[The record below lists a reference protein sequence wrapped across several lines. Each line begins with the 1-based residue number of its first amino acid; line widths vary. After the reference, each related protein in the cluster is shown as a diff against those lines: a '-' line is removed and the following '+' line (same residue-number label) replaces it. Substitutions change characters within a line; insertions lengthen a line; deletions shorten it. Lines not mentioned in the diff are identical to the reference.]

1 MYILLILNKTNKL
14 CSFSQWNITEQ
25 ICYDISPNIQMHI
38 QRIGGRHGTILKHQR
53 NSSLTQPLLLDYL
66 LNLPNNIA
74 STNSKST
81 LIQQY
86 FEKIC
91 HWPRFQFKRIILE
104 DSYPHICSLIEQRN
118 PILDD
123 LMDILASYLHN
134 NMALI
139 TVSTAL

>member
-1 MYILLILNKTNKL
+1 MYILFILNKTNKL

-38 QRIGGRHGTILKHQR
+38 QRIGGRHGTILKLQR
-53 NSSLTQPLLLDYL
+53 KSSLTQPLLDYI
-66 LNLPNNIA
+66 LPNNIA
-74 STNSKST
+74 SANSKST

>member
-1 MYILLILNKTNKL
+1 
-14 CSFSQWNITEQ
+14 
-25 ICYDISPNIQMHI
+25 MHI
-38 QRIGGRHGTILKHQR
+38 QRIGGSHGTILKLQQ
-53 NSSLTQPLLLDYL
+53 NSSPPSLDYL
-66 LNLPNNIA
+66 LLPNA
-74 STNSKST
+74 SKSI
-81 LIQQY
+81 LIQY

>member
-1 MYILLILNKTNKL
+1 MYILFILNKTNKL

-38 QRIGGRHGTILKHQR
+38 QRIGRRHGTILKLQR
-53 NSSLTQPLLLDYL
+53 KSSLTQPLLDYI
-66 LNLPNNIA
+66 LPNNIA

>member
-1 MYILLILNKTNKL
+1 
-14 CSFSQWNITEQ
+14 
-25 ICYDISPNIQMHI
+25 MHI
-38 QRIGGRHGTILKHQR
+38 QRIGGRHGTILKLQR
-53 NSSLTQPLLLDYL
+53 KSSLTQPLLDYI

-74 STNSKST
+74 STYSKST
-81 LIQQY
+81 LIHQY

-91 HWPRFQFKRIILE
+91 YWPRFQFKRIILE

>member
-1 MYILLILNKTNKL
+1 
-14 CSFSQWNITEQ
+14 
-25 ICYDISPNIQMHI
+25 MHI
-38 QRIGGRHGTILKHQR
+38 QRIGEGIHGTLLKLQQ
-53 NSSLTQPLLLDYL
+53 NSSLDYL
-66 LNLPNNIA
+66 LLPTNNA
-74 STNSKST
+74 SKSI

-91 HWPRFQFKRIILE
+91 HWPRFQFKKIILE

>member
-1 MYILLILNKTNKL
+1 MYILFILNKTNKL

-38 QRIGGRHGTILKHQR
+38 QRIGRRHGTILKLQR
-53 NSSLTQPLLLDYL
+53 KSSLTQPLLDYI
-66 LNLPNNIA
+66 LPNNIA

-139 TVSTAL
+139 THKLPG